1 MTLRADFYV
10 GTIFGTS
17 RNAGSSSLEA
27 SCGDA
32 GCSGGVVVVV
42 ALDFRAL
49 VPGARSVLGLSFRP
63 GLTPYFTHI
72 FNDSGSETPS

>member
-1 MTLRADFYV
+1 M

-32 GCSGGVVVVV
+32 GRSGGVVVVVV